1 MKSLLTW
8 TLLVASLLLCLTP
21 VQRSVMAAVEP
32 LQKAIEYR
40 NQGNLRAAVIE
51 FNQVPSATPAA

>member
-21 VQRSVMAAVEP
+21 VHRSAMAAVEP

-51 FNQVPSATPAA
+51 FNQVPSATPVA